1 MKDSR
6 VVREAGP
13 PWCLPV
19 TYVHPIKSVKVRPRV
34 KKALAP
40 AAPRGDERQAGGGV
54 MRLTSSVRAE
64 VKLLHNPK
72 RPDLS
77 NAKVTLLSDRTTA
90 GVPLPTLLKESFRHC

>member
-1 MKDSR
+1 M
-6 VVREAGP
+6 
-13 PWCLPV
+13 
-19 TYVHPIKSVKVRPRV
+19 KVRPRV

-72 RPDLS
+72 RSDLS
-77 NAKVTLLSDRTTA
+77 NAELTLLSGRSTA
-90 GVPLPTLLKESFRHC
+90 GVPLPTLLKERPNHRRVFVIVKNDKVANASVAPL

>member
-1 MKDSR
+1 MK
-6 VVREAGP
+6 VQ
-13 PWCLPV
+13 
-19 TYVHPIKSVKVRPRV
+19 PRV

-77 NAKVTLLSDRTTA
+77 HAKVTFLSGRSTA
-90 GVPLPTLLKESFRHC
+90 GVPLPTLLKERPNLRRVSAIVKNDKVANASVAAL